1 MLFSKRDLFRIAIP
15 LILQQILTVT
25 VGMVDTM
32 MVSSAGEAAVSG
44 VSLVNTVDT
53 MLVMVFTALV
63 SGGSVVVS
71 QTLGSKDISLAR
83 STAKQLVYSAVGV
96 AAIMAVLVVF
106 LRAPLLNLLYPQVEA
121 DVMSSAKSYMLY
133 VAMSF
138 PFLALSGSCASL
150 FRVMGNSA
158 ISLAVS
164 ILMNLINVACNALFI
179 FHFKMGAAG
188 AAIATLI
195 SRAVGSTIEL
205 MLIQNKKHPIY
216 IENLFHYRPDFKIIK
231 AILRIGVPNG
241 IENGM
246 FQFGKLLTQSL
257 ISSMGTASIAAN
269 AVANALANYQYMP
282 GSAIGSLMIPVVG
295 RCIGAQE
302 KKQATYYARLL
313 TGATY
318 VCLWVVVLCT
328 ILFSRQIIGIYN
340 LSPDSANLSH
350 QMILYHAI
358 CAAVLWPVAFTLPT
372 SFRAAS
378 DVRFTLKVSLFS
390 MWTFR
395 VALSYIFCL
404 ESISILGLTIPGL
417 GMGPIGVWV
426 AMSVDWVFRTT
437 LFLIRH
443 FNGKW
448 LTKYRAISEEK
459 SA

>member
-71 QTLGSKDISLAR
+71 QVLGSKDISLAR

-179 FHFKMGAAG
+179 FHFKIDYKGH
-188 AAIATLI
+188 
-195 SRAVGSTIEL
+195 
-205 MLIQNKKHPIY
+205 K
-216 IENLFHYRPDFKIIK
+216 
-231 AILRIGVPNG
+231 
-241 IENGM
+241 
-246 FQFGKLLTQSL
+246 
-257 ISSMGTASIAAN
+257 SS
-269 AVANALANYQYMP
+269 
-282 GSAIGSLMIPVVG
+282 
-295 RCIGAQE
+295 
-302 KKQATYYARLL
+302 
-313 TGATY
+313 
-318 VCLWVVVLCT
+318 
-328 ILFSRQIIGIYN
+328 
-340 LSPDSANLSH
+340 
-350 QMILYHAI
+350 
-358 CAAVLWPVAFTLPT
+358 
-372 SFRAAS
+372 
-378 DVRFTLKVSLFS
+378 
-390 MWTFR
+390 
-395 VALSYIFCL
+395 
-404 ESISILGLTIPGL
+404 
-417 GMGPIGVWV
+417 
-426 AMSVDWVFRTT
+426 
-437 LFLIRH
+437 
-443 FNGKW
+443 
-448 LTKYRAISEEK
+448 
-459 SA
+459 